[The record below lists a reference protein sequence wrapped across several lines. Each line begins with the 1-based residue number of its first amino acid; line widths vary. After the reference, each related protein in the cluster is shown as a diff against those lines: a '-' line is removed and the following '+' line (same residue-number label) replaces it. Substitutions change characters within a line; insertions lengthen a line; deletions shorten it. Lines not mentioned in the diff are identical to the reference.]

1 MCLRTHSPD
10 LGVCCLMWE
19 IKETA
24 EHLAVVPLDVLIFI
38 YFTIT
43 YLLHEEFLI
52 ICGKHI
58 FKRSGFSVG
67 RINPFTFLI
76 IISTYLIW
84 SYLCLCMYIH
94 NEFCQHLYEFFK
106 VFFFKDDV
114 KNCTNMLDPLWLMA
128 DRRKRPVEANYSH
141 STSKMRFYGSC
152 SLIILISFY
161 FSEGS

>member
-106 VFFFKDDV
+106 VFFLRMMSKIV
-114 KNCTNMLDPLWLMA
+114 LICWIPCGLWLIA
-128 DRRKRPVEANYSH
+128 ERDLLKP
-141 STSKMRFYGSC
+141 T
-152 SLIILISFY
+152 ILIPPVKCVFM
-161 FSEGS
+161 EAVH